1 MRFQSKWLLASF
13 LWAIPWLANASKLT
27 TDVIKAMS
35 NGAKVRF
42 TEPWSGYYAL
52 PIDVESELNTPYSA
66 MTNAMFSQVASYYD
80 LLDGKRLRNGFDRS
94 KCWMV
99 IFRKECEHGKTTL

>member
-35 NGAKVRF
+35 NGAKAKFV
-42 TEPWSGYYAL
+42 L
-52 PIDVESELNTPYSA
+52 KVNDVVGRPVS
-66 MTNAMFSQVASYYD
+66 NASVCVFFD
-80 LLDGKRLRNGFDRS
+80 LLPTPHSAYGRTDANGSR
-94 KCWMV
+94 
-99 IFRKECEHGKTTL
+99 FRRF